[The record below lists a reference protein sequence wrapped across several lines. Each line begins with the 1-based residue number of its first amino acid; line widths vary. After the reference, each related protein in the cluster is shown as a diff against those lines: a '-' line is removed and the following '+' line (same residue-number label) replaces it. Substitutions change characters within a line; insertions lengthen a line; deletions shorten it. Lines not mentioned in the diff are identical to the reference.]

1 MKKTIVRILLL
12 FFLGFILMFGF
23 RMLYGYWRY
32 DSQGNDTF
40 FPSGSQSSYYDEGN
54 SDDFAP
60 RRNIASDKWE
70 KKGGKSES
78 TEAADVQ
85 AIPAKAETSQKYEK
99 IGKLSANSREFDAS
113 EKKVRGLVREY
124 NGLIQYEQKKGMP
137 GDRSLYLVIGVP
149 PLSFDSMITDLKGIG
164 RLNSIVIDKIDKTN
178 EYRELTAK
186 RISLEKTVNS
196 LITLKDKG
204 GKIDEYVNLEERIL
218 DYQQQLQELGVELGD
233 YDQENEFCTIKYS
246 LSEDNSKSYIVPVTH
261 RIMVSLEWT
270 IKYYG
275 VFTIF
280 MFLAALGIFISL
292 KIVQIIRILPRP
304 QFLSSHKHKKDELK
318 K

>member
-1 MKKTIVRILLL
+1 MKKTIIKILLL
-12 FFLGFILMFGF
+12 FVLGFILMFGF

-40 FPSGSQSSYYDEGN
+40 FPAGTQYSYSDEDNSSDY
-54 SDDFAP
+54 AP

-70 KKGGKSES
+70 KKGSKSES
-78 TEAADVQ
+78 NVAADMRLVPQ
-85 AIPAKAETSQKYEK
+85 SAETSQKYEK
-99 IGKLSANSREFDAS
+99 VGKLTAKSREFETS

-149 PLSFDSMITDLKGIG
+149 PISFDSMITDLKGIG
-164 RLNSIVIDKIDKTN
+164 RLKSIVIDKIDKTN

-196 LITLKDKG
+196 LITLKEKG

-218 DYQQQLQELGVELGD
+218 DYQQQLQDLGVELGD

-246 LSEDNSKSYIVPVTH
+246 LSEDNSTAYTVPVSH

-292 KIVQIIRILPRP
+292 KIVQIIRILPKP
-304 QFLSSHKHKKDELK
+304 QFLSSHKHKKDESK